1 VKKYLLDTNVV
12 SEPMKTATDRQ
23 VMSMI
28 ERHRQEIVTASP
40 VMEFERSGEGGTG
53 FFHLLVVLGAR
64 RVKTKNGEVVE
75 R

>member
-12 SEPMKTATDRQ
+12 SEPMKTAPDRQ

-40 VMEFERSGEGGTG
+40 VWHELRFGCLRLPASPKRKLIETYLE
-53 FFHLLVVLGAR
+53 HVI
-64 RVKTKNGEVVE
+64 
-75 R
+75 